1 MNGRFA
7 QVAIVLSIF
16 IWSYIF
22 FKAPFEGYFA
32 YIVIFIFLPF
42 YLIRYPFPKGALLI
56 FLPTVIAGFLSIQ
69 NGDNESGFF
78 IKIFVGFFLSVVFY
92 KYVFDAFDHNVE
104 QLYKL
109 YLTGAYIATIIGI
122 IQLVSYNVGFEPGYN
137 YRWVF
142 NKWGLSRGGIGL
154 RMNSIFSEPSYF
166 AATIAPAFFTSI
178 HNLITGKHRFITRR
192 QAIIIAVAYPLAF
205 STLGI
210 IAMFICALLMLVNF
224 GFFRYALVVGPL
236 MIGGY
241 QYAYENIP
249 EFRERIDGTTTV
261 FTDEDMQDINLVHG
275 SSFVLYNNYVI
286 TMENFK
292 RNPFFGT
299 GLGSHPVAFDK
310 YSLTNQAGVLKID
323 FNKADANSMFLR
335 LLSETGLYG
344 VTVMLVFLLRNFTS
358 RQRSANDT
366 NWLIS
371 NSVLTVILVYL
382 ARQGH
387 YFFNGLPFFIWMY
400 YYVKK
405 QNNAQLAA
413 LNEKEDA
420 EYAEARENALAGD
433 PTLGQAS

>member
-7 QVAIVLSIF
+7 QIAIMLSIF

-22 FKAPFEGYFA
+22 FKTPFEGYFA
-32 YIVIFIFLPF
+32 YVVIFMFLPF
-42 YLIRYPFPKGALLI
+42 YLIRFPFPKGALLI
-56 FLPTVIAGFLSIQ
+56 FLPPLVAGFLSIQ
-69 NGDNESGFF
+69 NGDNETALF

-92 KYVFDAFDHNVE
+92 KYVFDAFDYNLE
-104 QLYKL
+104 KLYKL
-109 YLTGAYIATIIGI
+109 YLIGAFTASIIGI

-137 YRWVF
+137 YRWIF
-142 NKWGLSRGGIGL
+142 NKWGLSRGGLGL
-154 RMNSIFSEPSYF
+154 RINSVFSEPSYF
-166 AATIAPAFFTSI
+166 AATLAPAFFTSI
-178 HNLITGKHRFITRR
+178 HNLITGKNKFISKR
-192 QAIIIAVAYPLAF
+192 QAIIIAVTYPLTF

-210 IAMFICALLMLVNF
+210 IAMFISALLLLINF
-224 GFFRYALVVGPL
+224 GFFRYAVVVGPL
-236 MIGGY
+236 LVVGY
-241 QYAYENIP
+241 NYAYENIP
-249 EFRERIDGTTTV
+249 EFRERIDGTTNV

-299 GLGSHPVAFDK
+299 GLGSHPVAFDR
-310 YSLTNQAGVLKID
+310 YSLTNRAGVLKID

-358 RQRSANDT
+358 RQNSANDT

-400 YYVKK
+400 YFVKK
-405 QNNAQLAA
+405 QNQAQLTAQEEEESQA
-413 LNEKEDA
+413 YMQAQN
-420 EYAEARENALAGD
+420 NSD
-433 PTLGQAS
+433 PELGKAS

>member
-7 QVAIVLSIF
+7 QIAIMLSIF

-22 FKAPFEGYFA
+22 FKSPFEGYFA

-42 YLIRYPFPKGALLI
+42 YLIRYPFPKGAFLI
-56 FLPTVIAGFLSIQ
+56 FLPPLIAGFLSIQ
-69 NGDNESGFF
+69 NGDNETGLF
-78 IKIFVGFFLSVVFY
+78 IKIFLGFFLSVVFY
-92 KYVFDAFDHNVE
+92 KYVFDAFEYNVE
-104 QLYKL
+104 QLYRL
-109 YLTGAYIATIIGI
+109 YLIGAFIASIIGL
-122 IQLVSYNVGFEPGYN
+122 IQLASYNIGLEPGYN

-142 NKWGLSRGGIGL
+142 NKWGLSRGGLGL
-154 RMNSIFSEPSYF
+154 RINSVFSEPSYF
-166 AATIAPAFFTSI
+166 AATLAPAFFTSV
-178 HNLITGKHRFITRR
+178 HNLITGKHKFISKR
-192 QAIIIAVAYPLAF
+192 QAIIIAVTYPLTF

-210 IAMFICALLMLVNF
+210 IAMFISAFLLLVNF
-224 GFFRYALVVGPL
+224 GFFRYAIVVGPL
-236 MIGGY
+236 MVVGY
-241 QYAYENIP
+241 NYAYENIP
-249 EFRERIDGTTTV
+249 EFRERVDGTTTV

-292 RNPFFGT
+292 RNPLFGT
-299 GLGSHPVAFDK
+299 GLGSHPIAFDR

-323 FNKADANSMFLR
+323 LNKADANSMFLR

-344 VTVMLVFLLRNFTS
+344 VTVMLIFLLRNFTS
-358 RQRSANDT
+358 RQRSANET

-400 YYVKK
+400 YFVKK
-405 QNNAQLAA
+405 QNLAQLAA
-413 LNEKEDA
+413 LDA
-420 EYAEARENALAGD
+420 GLEEEVETPDTTDPALGK
-433 PTLGQAS
+433 AS